1 MECNKD
7 EATRAKEIA
16 ERKFIAKDISGAK
29 KFALKAQN
37 LYPSLEGIPQLIA
50 KIDVY
55 ISAENKVKG
64 EADLYGILGVDPRA
78 DDDTVRKHYRKL
90 ALMLHPDKN
99 KSVGADWAF
108 KHVSEA
114 WSILS
119 DKARRAA
126 YDEKIN
132 AKAQKGSTIFG
143 GSSANAVANGAKE
156 QSSCSIHKS
165 KSTFWTTCI
174 GCKMQYEYPRMYI
187 NLKLA
192 CPNCHEIFLALKT
205 NTPPASCIR
214 PGAPLNFNPK
224 PDHQGPHKSKSN
236 AGKNNMAA
244 PNVGAGSNKNSFQ
257 WAPFS
262 NSGISNVA
270 QAANVVQQAYHKV
283 KRDREEAQATTEK
296 EEALRRKQNVSKKG
310 YGKGNRAKR
319 KRRGMEGNGASNST
333 RDLSAIELQNL
344 LIEKA
349 RKEIR
354 KQLNEFQSNT
364 VDKSVA

>member
-37 LYPSLEGIPQLIA
+37 LYPSLEGIPQMIA

-78 DDDTVRKHYRKL
+78 DDDTVRKQTR
-90 ALMLHPDKN
+90 
-99 KSVGADWAF
+99 
-108 KHVSEA
+108 
-114 WSILS
+114 
-119 DKARRAA
+119 
-126 YDEKIN
+126 
-132 AKAQKGSTIFG
+132 TT
-143 GSSANAVANGAKE
+143 NAVANGAKE

-192 CPNCHEIFLALKT
+192 CPNCHEIFLAVET
-205 NTPPASCIR
+205 NTPPAS
-214 PGAPLNFNPK
+214 
-224 PDHQGPHKSKSN
+224 S
-236 AGKNNMAA
+236 

-262 NSGISNVA
+262 NSSISNVA

-310 YGKGNRAKR
+310 YGKGNPAKR